1 MSASL
6 MLSVLLL
13 AQLDALAMQI
23 FIKTLT
29 GKLSTLDMEPANSI
43 ESVKAKIQDIVET
56 PA

>member
-29 GKLSTLDMEPANSI
+29 GKIITLDIEPSNSI

>member
-1 MSASL
+1 
-6 MLSVLLL
+6 MLSVLLP
-13 AQLDALAMQI
+13 APLDAPAVQI

-43 ESVKAKIQDIVET
+43 ESVKAKVQDIVET